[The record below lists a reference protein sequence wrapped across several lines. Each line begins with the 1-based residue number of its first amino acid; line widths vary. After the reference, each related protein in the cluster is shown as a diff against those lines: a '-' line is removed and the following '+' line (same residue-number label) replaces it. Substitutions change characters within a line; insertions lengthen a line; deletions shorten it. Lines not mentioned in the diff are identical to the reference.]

1 MKTTRRDIIN
11 FAGALSLFS
20 LAPASLLASRT
31 TAKFLI
37 LIELQG
43 ANDGLNTVV
52 PYGSNLY
59 RRLRP
64 SLAIETADLLKLDD
78 YVGLHPSLRNV
89 ANLYSLGECKIV
101 QGLGYPHP
109 NLSHFRSIEL
119 WERGGDGRSD
129 GGKGWL
135 IEPLEVLAKDL
146 SLDAKAMF
154 LDGAGDIFS
163 GGTNGYL
170 SSADLRMILS
180 TDLDQSGSS
189 TKIDTSNS
197 LVSELVQSR
206 DENRELLR
214 ALKFKIGGLSAYS
227 FGYGDLSAQMGS
239 VCNLIDTGVNIPV
252 FKVSIG
258 SFDTHDFQRWTHKDL
273 LEKLD
278 RAIGETAQQLKRIGV
293 WDDTL
298 IMTYSEFGRR
308 AKENGSGG
316 TDHGMA
322 APHFLLGGNIKG
334 GIVGDY
340 PQLGQLE
347 KDNLLFSMD
356 YRSVYNF
363 VLSEHF
369 GLSENPF
376 SGYELNDLV

>member
-1 MKTTRRDIIN
+1 MNPNRRDIIN
-11 FAGALSLFS
+11 FAGAMSLFS
-20 LAPASLLASRT
+20 LAPSSLLASKT
-31 TAKFLI
+31 TSKFLI
-37 LIELQG
+37 LIELSG

-64 SLAIETADLLKLDD
+64 SLAIETKDLLKLNDF
-78 YVGLHPSLRNV
+78 VGLHPSLRNV
-89 ANLYSLGECKIV
+89 ADLYSSGECKIV

-119 WERGGDGRSD
+119 WERGGDGRRD

-146 SLDAKAMF
+146 SIDAKAMF
-154 LDGAGDIFS
+154 LDGAGDIFA
-163 GGTNGYL
+163 GGNNGYL

-180 TDLDQSGSS
+180 TNVDQNIS
-189 TKIDTSNS
+189 TVKINS
-197 LVSELVQSR
+197 ANALVEELIQSR
-206 DENRELLR
+206 DENREI
-214 ALKFKIGGLSAYS
+214 LKSLKSKLTGLSEFS
-227 FGYGDLSAQMGS
+227 FRYGDLSLQMKN
-239 VCNLIDTGVNIPV
+239 VCDLIDRGINIPV

-258 SFDTHDFQRWTHKDL
+258 SFDTHDLQRWTHMHL
-273 LEKLD
+273 LEQLD
-278 RAIGETAQQLKRIGV
+278 RAIGETARQLKRIGV
-293 WDDTL
+293 WNDTL
-298 IMTYSEFGRR
+298 LMTYSEFGRR
-308 AKENGSGG
+308 ARENGSGG

-322 APHFLLGGNIKG
+322 APHLLLGGSIKG
-334 GIVGDY
+334 GIFGDY

-363 VLSEHF
+363 VLTEHF
-369 GLSENPF
+369 GLRENPF
-376 SGYELNDLV
+376 SSYALNDLV

>member
-1 MKTTRRDIIN
+1 MNPTRRDVIN
-11 FAGALSLFS
+11 FAGAMSLFS
-20 LAPASLLASRT
+20 LAPSSLKASKSAT
-31 TAKFLI
+31 KFLI
-37 LIELQG
+37 LIELIG

-52 PYGSNLY
+52 PFGSNLY

-64 SLAIETADLLKLDD
+64 SLALGTKDLLKLNGF
-78 YVGLHPSLRNV
+78 VGLHPSLRSV
-89 ANLYSLGECKIV
+89 AELYSSGECKIV

-119 WERGGDGRSD
+119 WERGGDGRAD

-135 IEPLEVLAKDL
+135 IEPLEVLTKDL
-146 SLDAKAMF
+146 SIDAKAMF
-154 LDGAGDIFS
+154 LDGAGDIFA
-163 GGTNGYL
+163 GGVNGYL
-170 SSADLRMILS
+170 SSDDLQMILS
-180 TDLDQSGSS
+180 TDFDRNSAT
-189 TKIDTSNS
+189 TKSNAS
-197 LVSELVQSR
+197 NDLVRELVQSR

-214 ALKFKIGGLSAYS
+214 SLSYKLNGLGNYD
-227 FGYGDLSAQMGS
+227 FGNGDLYSQMQT
-239 VCNLIDTGVNIPV
+239 VCNLIEREVNIPV

-258 SFDTHDFQRWTHKDL
+258 SFDTHDSQYWTHKDL

-278 RAIGETAQQLKRIGV
+278 RAIGEAVKRLKLMGV
-293 WDDTL
+293 WGDTL

-308 AKENGSGG
+308 AKENSSGG

-322 APHFLLGGNIKG
+322 APHLLLGGSIKG

-369 GLSENPF
+369 ELSENPF
-376 SGYELNDLV
+376 SGYELNGLL

>member
-1 MKTTRRDIIN
+1 MKTTRRDLIN
-11 FAGALSLFS
+11 FAGAMSLFS
-20 LAPASLLASRT
+20 LTPVSLFAAATSP
-31 TAKFLI
+31 KFLI
-37 LIELQG
+37 LIELTG

-52 PYGSNLY
+52 PYGSKLY
-59 RRLRP
+59 RKLRP
-64 SLAIETADLLKLDD
+64 SLAIETKDLLKLDD
-78 YVGLHPSLRNV
+78 YVGLHPGLRNI
-89 ANLYSLGECKIV
+89 ANLYSLGECKVV

-119 WERGGDGRSD
+119 WERGGDGRAD

-146 SLDAKAMF
+146 SFDAKGMF
-154 LDGAGDIFS
+154 LDGAGDIFA

-170 SSADLRMILS
+170 STDDLRMILS
-180 TDLDQSGSS
+180 TDIKNTNAS
-189 TKIDTSNS
+189 
-197 LVSELVQSR
+197 VQSNVSNALIGELIQSR
-206 DENRELLR
+206 NENRELLN
-214 ALKFKIGGLSAYS
+214 ALKAKLDGLSGYS
-227 FGYGDLSAQMGS
+227 LGKGDLSDQMNG
-239 VCNLIDTGVNIPV
+239 VCELIERGLHIPV

-258 SFDTHDFQRWTHKDL
+258 SFDTHENQYWEHKGL
-273 LEKLD
+273 LEELD
-278 RAIGETAQQLKRIGV
+278 RAIGESAARMKRMGI
-293 WDDTL
+293 WNDTI

-322 APHFLLGGNIKG
+322 APHFLLGGSIKG
-334 GIVGDY
+334 GIFGDY

-369 GLSENPF
+369 GLSDNPF
-376 SGYELNDLV
+376 SGYDLSGLV

>member
-1 MKTTRRDIIN
+1 MKTTRRDMIN

-31 TAKFLI
+31 ATKFLI

-64 SLAIETADLLKLDD
+64 SLAIETKDLLKLDD
-78 YVGLHPSLRNV
+78 YVGLHPSLLNV
-89 ANLYSLGECKIV
+89 ANLYSLGECKLV

-119 WERGGDGRSD
+119 WERGGDGRAD

-146 SLDAKAMF
+146 SFDAKAMF
-154 LDGAGDIFS
+154 LDGAGDIFA

-180 TDLDQSGSS
+180 TDLDQSSPS

-227 FGYGDLSAQMGS
+227 FGYGDLSDQMKN
-239 VCNLIDTGVNIPV
+239 VCNLIDRGVNIPV

-258 SFDTHDFQRWTHKDL
+258 SFDTHDMQRWTHRDL

-322 APHFLLGGNIKG
+322 APHFLLGGSIKG

-376 SGYELNDLV
+376 SSYELNALV